1 MTELFDS
8 YRSNYRDV
16 VQSSIDFSGLP
27 HSFFMRAK
35 ADLLRELIA
44 RRLGPEKPAMLDV
57 GCGVGSFHPLLRG
70 MVGRLSG
77 IDVSSASIAQARA
90 DNRDVD
96 YRAFDGRSFP
106 FDDASFDLVTA
117 ICVLHHVAPAEWTNF
132 ISEMRRVV
140 RPRGADLRH
149 RAQSAQS
156 ADPPCRCALRIR
168 PRRRLARRRQ
178 GAEVDGGRRLARDR
192 RALFPAVAL
201 GGEARAPASRGALSN
216 VPLGAQYA
224 AFGTL
229 TIPVQGAH
237 FLADMVAGGAIGLV
251 AIMVSGVVV
260 RKGNFLNFRLGNWER
275 RQQNIKPAT
284 VVLEP

>member
-90 DNRDVD
+90 DNRDVN
-96 YRAFDGRSFP
+96 YQVFDGRSFP
-106 FDDASFDLVTA
+106 FDDADFDLVTA
-117 ICVLHHVAPAEWTNF
+117 ICVLHHVAPAEWAHF
-132 ISEMRRVV
+132 MSEMRRVV
-140 RPRGADLRH
+140 RPGGLICVIEH
-149 RAQSAQS
+149 S
-156 ADPPCRCALRIR
+156 PLNPLT
-168 PRRRLARRRQ
+168 RLAVARCEFDRNTVLLGAGKARKLMAAGGLREIDTRYFLLLPWETKPARRV
-178 GAEVDGGRRLARDR
+178 E
-192 RALFPAVAL
+192 
-201 GGEARAPASRGALSN
+201 GALSN
-216 VPLGAQYA
+216 LPLGAQYA
-224 AFGTL
+224 AFGT
-229 TIPVQGAH
+229 A
-237 FLADMVAGGAIGLV
+237 
-251 AIMVSGVVV
+251 
-260 RKGNFLNFRLGNWER
+260 
-275 RQQNIKPAT
+275 
-284 VVLEP
+284 